1 MRVVETLAELAEAR
15 GQWRAPV
22 GFVPTMGYLHA
33 GHLSLVRRARAE
45 CATVVVSI
53 FVNPAQFGPGED
65 LARYPRNLPGDL
77 ALLEAAGV
85 DAVFTPAAGAIY
97 PAGFGTYVAPEG
109 AVAERLEAASRP
121 GHFRGVCTVVLKLF
135 NLVRPDLAYFG
146 QKDAQQVAVLRR
158 MVRDLNVPVDLR
170 VRPTVREADGLAMSS
185 RNSYLGPEERAAAAV
200 LSRTL
205 QAGSAAFDTR
215 PAGGV
220 AAVLAAMRAT
230 LAAESRAT
238 VDYVDVCD
246 PDTFEPLSELRAPA
260 LLTLAV
266 RVGPARLIDNFVL
279 GADGVWEKGTTS
291 AGG

>member
-1 MRVVETLAELAEAR
+1 
-15 GQWRAPV
+15 
-22 GFVPTMGYLHA
+22 
-33 GHLSLVRRARAE
+33 
-45 CATVVVSI
+45 VVVSI
-53 FVNPAQFGPGED
+53 FINPAQFGPGED

-135 NLVRPDLAYFG
+135 NLVRPALAYFG